1 MILFC
6 LPSEKESSL
15 EGMNLMLLLPLES
28 ILKGKSFLPFCT
40 ELYSSLLQTGHICN
54 LSPATREVGDFI
66 SFFVSPFVCGS

>member
-1 MILFC
+1 MKLFC

-28 ILKGKSFLPFCT
+28 ILKGKNFLPFCT

-54 LSPATREVGDFI
+54 LSPVGDFI
-66 SFFVSPFVCGS
+66 SLFVSPFVCGS